1 MKWRLPCRNGILK
14 LGNCSNSYEAIK
26 CDAAQRIPGSAPSRQ
41 EQSCKIQ
48 EQEAMISQPKKD
60 FQATTAEQQQEI
72 RNLAATVKEQARQIQ
87 QINTEFT
94 TKSSV
99 LLTHN
104 D

>member
-1 MKWRLPCRNGILK
+1 
-14 LGNCSNSYEAIK
+14 
-26 CDAAQRIPGSAPSRQ
+26 
-41 EQSCKIQ
+41 
-48 EQEAMISQPKKD
+48 MISQPKKD